1 MDPRLLNRYNEE
13 LHFIREMGVE
23 FSKRFPKI
31 GARLDLAGMD
41 CADPYVERLLE
52 GFAFLTARIR
62 VKMDAEFP
70 RFTQHLLEN
79 IYPHYLS
86 PTPSM
91 AIVEFEP
98 DLKGGVTE
106 TGFVLPKNMELR
118 SAYSRKGRVNC
129 SFRTA
134 HEVNLWPI
142 KIVNAEYLSQTEA
155 GHYAGQQLK
164 GVKSAIRL
172 KLETV
177 AGFNWAQLCSQQPDQ
192 DPPGLNRLSFY
203 LKGTGEIA
211 TELYE
216 LLIGHAL
223 LMVAGS
229 GAGQNKGSSHKE
241 IHHRHIKAQGF
252 ADNEALFPYGPASFT
267 GYRYLQEYFSLPER
281 FLFVE
286 LTGLDPVLRNIDG
299 NLLEIIILL
308 DEARPALNRLID
320 KHSFALNCT
329 PAINLFEKR
338 TDRIHLDHKSYE
350 HHLLVDRTRPRDYE
364 VYSVKS
370 LTGFGSGSAPEQ
382 TFRPLYASTDSVSTT
397 DNGAYYTVRRQ
408 PALAGS
414 NRSLKYGLRSDYLGS
429 EVFLALVD
437 ANEAPYR
444 SDLKQLGA
452 LALCTNRDLAQFIS
466 PGQGKTDFTLEIG
479 APVNSVRCLAGPT
492 DPKASYPEGEYNW
505 RLINH
510 LSTNY
515 LTLQNNDQGAEAL
528 RQLLT
533 LYGDFSEAALKQQIE
548 GLVGVSSQQVVRR
561 LPVNGPMAFGRG
573 VEITLS
579 LDESSFEGSG
589 AFLFSGIMER
599 FFRKYASINSFTETV
614 VKTRERG
621 EIMRWPMRLGS
632 REVL

>member
-23 FSKRFPKI
+23 FSKRYPKI
-31 GARLDLAGMD
+31 GARLDLARMD

-70 RFTQHLLEN
+70 RFTQHLLEK

-98 DLKGGVTE
+98 DLMGGVTE
-106 TGFVLPKNMELR
+106 TGFVLPKNTELR
-118 SAYSRKGRVNC
+118 SAYSRKGRANC

-134 HEVNLWPI
+134 HEVQLWPI
-142 KIVNAEYLSQTEA
+142 KIINAEYLSQTEA
-155 GHYAGQQLK
+155 GHYASQNLTA
-164 GVKSAIRL
+164 VKSAIRL
-172 KLETV
+172 QLKTV
-177 AGFNWAQLCSQQPDQ
+177 AGFTWAQLCSQQLDGEPR
-192 DPPGLNRLSFY
+192 GLNRLSLY
-203 LKGTGEIA
+203 LQGAGEIA

-223 LMVAGS
+223 LMVVG
-229 GAGQNKGSSHKE
+229 GDQNKNASRKE
-241 IHHRHIKAQGF
+241 IHRRHIKAQGF
-252 ADNEALFPYGPASFT
+252 VSQEALFPYGPASFT
-267 GYRYLQEYFSLPER
+267 GYRFLHEYFSLPER
-281 FLFVE
+281 FLFIE
-286 LTGLDPVLRNIDG
+286 LTGLNPALQKFDDD
-299 NLLEIIILL
+299 LLEIIILL

-320 KHSFALNCT
+320 KKSFALNCT

-338 TDRIHLDHKSYE
+338 ADRIHLDHKNHE

-370 LTGFGSGSAPEQ
+370 LTGFGSGTASEQ
-382 TFRPLYASTDSVSTT
+382 SFRPLYSSTNSVSSTDNS
-397 DNGAYYTVRRQ
+397 GYYTVRRQ
-408 PALAGS
+408 PAMAGS
-414 NRSLKYGLRSDYLGS
+414 TSSAKRGLRSDYHGC

-444 SDLKQLGA
+444 CDLKQLGA
-452 LALCTNRDLAQFIS
+452 LVLCTNRDLPQYIS
-466 PGQGKTDFTLEIG
+466 PGQGKTDFTLEIN
-479 APVNSVRCLAGPT
+479 APVNSARCIAGPT
-492 DPKASYPEGEYNW
+492 EPKASYPEGEYCW

-515 LTLQNNDQGAEAL
+515 LTLQDNDQGAEAL
-528 RQLLT
+528 RQILS
-533 LYGDFSEAALKQQIE
+533 LYGDFSEAGLQQEIE
-548 GLVGVSSQQVVRR
+548 GLVGVSSKHVVRR
-561 LPVNGPMAFGRG
+561 LPVEGPMAFGRG

-579 LDESSFEGSG
+579 LDESFFKGSS
-589 AFLFSGIMER
+589 AFMFSGVMER
-599 FFRKYASINSFTETV
+599 FLRKYASINSFTQTV